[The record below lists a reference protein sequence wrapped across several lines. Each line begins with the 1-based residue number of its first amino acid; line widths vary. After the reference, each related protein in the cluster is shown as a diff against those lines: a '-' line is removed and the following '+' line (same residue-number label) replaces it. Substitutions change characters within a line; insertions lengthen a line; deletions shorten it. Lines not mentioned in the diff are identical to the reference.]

1 MQNHAFRNIVRLGVP
16 VIALAL
22 LSGLLP
28 VAAAGATWTLLNGDR
43 LSGELVTE
51 FEDVIV
57 IRHVALGLMEIP
69 RSALAIGTVAAVDAN
84 APVATSTPAATAVK
98 AEKKK
103 WKGQLEVGY
112 TQQSGVRT
120 QQNLT
125 MRGQVDGRLGTDSL
139 RGTARLLQ
147 TSSDGVRQS
156 DRLDADFRWR
166 HELTQRFFV
175 QSLSA
180 GFTDALR
187 QIDLS
192 LEEQVGVGW
201 KMINT
206 KVQTANLGLGVAVRR
221 QEKKLT
227 GGTTGLLGTLFQDY
241 AHTWKGGLRFSEESS
256 IALSAERS
264 LSAAQ
269 QPVGI
274 VPVSAGGSNYRL
286 RFGAALQGRVI
297 GRTIFNIRY
306 DYDYDRS
313 VLVPDYRADQRLS
326 TSLGYIW

>member
-1 MQNHAFRNIVRLGVP
+1 MQNSAYQIPAPLRL
-16 VIALAL
+16 LAL
-22 LSGLLP
+22 LLLGGLLLAQP
-28 VAAAGATWTLLNGDR
+28 ALAASWTLANGDR
-43 LSGELVTE
+43 LSGDLVTE

-57 IRHVALGLMEIP
+57 IRHPALGLMEIP
-69 RSALAIGTVAAVDAN
+69 RSALAVAVTAADAAAPAATTGT
-84 APVATSTPAATAVK
+84 PVATAAK
-98 AEKKK
+98 PEKKR

-120 QQNLT
+120 QQNLS
-125 MRGQVDGRLGTDSL
+125 MRGQLDGRIGTDTL
-139 RGTARLLQ
+139 RATARLLQ

-166 HELTQRFFV
+166 HELSQRFFV
-175 QSLSA
+175 QSLSS
-180 GFTDALR
+180 GYTDALR

-201 KMINT
+201 RMINT
-206 KVQTANLGLGVAVRR
+206 KNQTANLGLGTAVRR
-221 QEKKLT
+221 QQQQLA
-227 GGTTGLLGTLFQDY
+227 GGTTALLGTVFQDY

-256 IALSAERS
+256 ASLSAERS
-264 LSAAQ
+264 LTATQ

-274 VPVSAGGSNYRL
+274 VPVPAGGGNYRL

-297 GRTIFNIRY
+297 GRTIFNVRY